1 MINLK
6 TDQGFVVVGAAT
18 GQVIA
23 SQIGSVGVVGGF
35 GGMALGTPVIVVG
48 GAIAGA
54 AIQGIVEGI
63 ETGDVKILGVT
74 TLGSVLGAGFSAA
87 VGKVGVGVAG
97 SAFGVGM
104 GTMAAT
110 GGLFA
115 LGVYQLIKMFT
126 KQESK
131 ESIDQVF
138 SRIEDKISGQEFY
151 NQAMME
157 LDPVLGEIN
166 WMQRMND
173 LEIEEE
179 LKILK
184 ANLQNNLLEN
194 SIKDYQWQ
202 PLDNEEELENLKEQ
216 LTTYLQNEHCSTK
229 TLYDSN
235 DSQQEQGNIILINTP
250 NFVWEP
256 RDLTHFESHPVSAL
270 AIAPNNQ
277 YLFSGDS
284 KGIVNLWDLNTHK
297 LLFSFIGNREEIQAI
312 VVSPDGK
319 KLLAAGFDRRISAW
333 QIERKSIFSGF
344 YSPNSR
350 YSHEGV
356 IYALTLSPDG
366 QIVASGGSDHK
377 IKIWRGITGKWEQ
390 TLNGHTDS
398 IFALVFS
405 TDGKMLVSGS
415 ADKTIRLWHF
425 SNDQEPEIL
434 QGHEQRITGLE
445 ITNNNQYLISGS
457 LDGIIHI
464 WDLVTKTIV
473 KRIKAH
479 SQGILSLTINNISQ
493 ILATANYQ
501 EIKLWDLET
510 GELLQT
516 LAGCH
521 PIKFSEDG
529 KILVTG
535 NPDQKKVLTI
545 WRYNVG
551 KFKPEQ
557 DNNFAFDFSHNWW
570 DILGVSPNADPQEI
584 KLAYYYLA
592 KQFHPDQNN
601 CQEAVKSMQV
611 INHAYNQFRRFCRDR
626 S

>member
-23 SQIGSVGVVGGF
+23 SQIGGVGVVGGF

-115 LGVYQLIKMFT
+115 LGVYQLIKMCGNHSSS
-126 KQESK
+126 SK
-131 ESIDQVF
+131 YFENLLFLEQIT
-138 SRIEDKISGQEFY
+138 EEYENEKKWH
-151 NQAMME
+151 N
-157 LDPVLGEIN
+157 
-166 WMQRMND
+166 
-173 LEIEEE
+173 LEIENE
-179 LKILK
+179 LQDLK
-184 ANLQNNLLEN
+184 NELEKNLLEN
-194 SIKDYQWQ
+194 NSKDYQWQ
-202 PLDNEEELENLKEQ
+202 PLENDADLENLKEQ

-256 RDLTHFESHPVSAL
+256 RELNHFESHPVSAL

-356 IYALTLSPDG
+356 IHALTVSPDG
-366 QIVASGGSDHK
+366 QLVASGGSDHK
-377 IKIWRGITGKWEQ
+377 IKIWGGITGKWER

-405 TDGKMLVSGS
+405 ADGKMLVSGS
-415 ADKTIRLWHF
+415 ADKTIRLWHL

-434 QGHEQRITGLE
+434 QGHEQRITCLE

-464 WDLVTKTIV
+464 WDLATKTIV

-479 SQGILSLTINNISQ
+479 SQGILSLAINNIAK

-521 PIKFSEDG
+521 PIKFSKDG

-535 NPDQKKVLTI
+535 NPDQNKVLTI

-551 KFKPEQ
+551 KFKQEQ

-626 S
+626 P

>member
-23 SQIGSVGVVGGF
+23 SQIGGVGVVGGF

-110 GGLFA
+110 GGLLA
-115 LGVYQLIKMFT
+115 LGVYQLIKMCGSHSSSNKYFENLLFLEQIT
-126 KQESK
+126 EEYENEKK
-131 ESIDQVF
+131 WH
-138 SRIEDKISGQEFY
+138 
-151 NQAMME
+151 N
-157 LDPVLGEIN
+157 
-166 WMQRMND
+166 
-173 LEIEEE
+173 LEIENELQE
-179 LKILK
+179 LKKELEK
-184 ANLQNNLLEN
+184 NLLEN
-194 SIKDYQWQ
+194 SSQDYQWQ
-202 PLDNEEELENLKEQ
+202 PLENEEELENLKEQ

-235 DSQQEQGNIILINTP
+235 DSQQEQDHMILINTP

-256 RDLTHFESHPVSAL
+256 RDLTHFESHPVSAV

-284 KGIVNLWDLNTHK
+284 KGIVNLWDLNTHN

-312 VVSPDGK
+312 IISPNGK
-319 KLLAAGFDRRISAW
+319 TLLAAGFDRRISAW
-333 QIERKSIFSGF
+333 QIERKSIVSGF
-344 YSPNSR
+344 YSLNSR

-356 IYALTLSPDG
+356 IHALAVSPDG
-366 QIVASGGSDHK
+366 QLVASGGSDHK
-377 IKIWRGITGKWEQ
+377 IKIWGGITGKWER

-398 IFALVFS
+398 ILALVFS
-405 TDGKMLVSGS
+405 ADGKMLVSGS
-415 ADKTIRLWHF
+415 ADKTIRLWYL
-425 SNDQEPEIL
+425 SNYQEPEIL
-434 QGHEQRITGLE
+434 QGHEQRITCLD
-445 ITNNNQYLISGS
+445 ITNNNQYLITGS

-464 WDLVTKTIV
+464 WDLATKTIV
-473 KRIKAH
+473 KIIKAH
-479 SQGILSLTINNISQ
+479 SKGILSLAINNISR

-510 GELLQT
+510 GDLLQT

-545 WRYNVG
+545 WRYNLG
-551 KFKPEQ
+551 KFNQ
-557 DNNFAFDFSHNWW
+557 DQENNFAFDFSHNWW

-611 INHAYNQFRRFCRDR
+611 INYAYNQFRRFCRDR
-626 S
+626 P

>member
-1 MINLK
+1 MCGNHSSSSKYFENLL
-6 TDQGFVVVGAAT
+6 FLE
-18 GQVIA
+18 
-23 SQIGSVGVVGGF
+23 QI
-35 GGMALGTPVIVVG
+35 T
-48 GAIAGA
+48 
-54 AIQGIVEGI
+54 E
-63 ETGDVKILGVT
+63 EYENEK
-74 TLGSVLGAGFSAA
+74 
-87 VGKVGVGVAG
+87 KWH
-97 SAFGVGM
+97 
-104 GTMAAT
+104 
-110 GGLFA
+110 
-115 LGVYQLIKMFT
+115 
-126 KQESK
+126 
-131 ESIDQVF
+131 
-138 SRIEDKISGQEFY
+138 
-151 NQAMME
+151 N
-157 LDPVLGEIN
+157 
-166 WMQRMND
+166 
-173 LEIEEE
+173 LEIENELQE
-179 LKILK
+179 LKNELEK
-184 ANLQNNLLEN
+184 NLLEN
-194 SIKDYQWQ
+194 NSQDYQWQ
-202 PLDNEEELENLKEQ
+202 PLENEEELETFKEQ

-235 DSQQEQGNIILINTP
+235 DSQQEHGNIILINTP

-284 KGIVNLWDLNTHK
+284 KGIVNLWDLNIHK

-377 IKIWRGITGKWEQ
+377 IKIWGGITGKWEQ

-434 QGHEQRITGLE
+434 QGHEQRITCLE

>member
-23 SQIGSVGVVGGF
+23 SQIGGVGVVGGF

-110 GGLFA
+110 GGLLA
-115 LGVYQLIKMFT
+115 LGVYQLIKMCGNHSSS
-126 KQESK
+126 SK
-131 ESIDQVF
+131 YFENLLFLEQIT
-138 SRIEDKISGQEFY
+138 EEYKNEKKWH
-151 NQAMME
+151 N
-157 LDPVLGEIN
+157 
-166 WMQRMND
+166 
-173 LEIEEE
+173 LEIENELQE
-179 LKILK
+179 LKNELEK
-184 ANLQNNLLEN
+184 NLLEN
-194 SIKDYQWQ
+194 SSQDYQWQ
-202 PLDNEEELENLKEQ
+202 PLDNEEELETLKEQ

-256 RDLTHFESHPVSAL
+256 RDLTHFESHPVSAV

-297 LLFSFIGNREEIQAI
+297 LLFSFIGNQEEIQAI

-356 IYALTLSPDG
+356 IYALTVSPDG
-366 QIVASGGSDHK
+366 QLVASGGSDHK
-377 IKIWRGITGKWEQ
+377 IKIWGGITGKWER

-415 ADKTIRLWHF
+415 ADKTIRLWHL
-425 SNDQEPEIL
+425 SNYQEPEIL
-434 QGHEQRITGLE
+434 HGHEQRITCLE

-493 ILATANYQ
+493 ILATTNYQ

-521 PIKFSEDG
+521 PIKFSADG

-551 KFKPEQ
+551 KFKQEQ

-626 S
+626 P

>member
-23 SQIGSVGVVGGF
+23 SQIGGVGVVGGF

-110 GGLFA
+110 GGLLA
-115 LGVYQLIKMFT
+115 LGVYQLIKMCGNHSSS
-126 KQESK
+126 SK
-131 ESIDQVF
+131 YFENLLFLEQIT
-138 SRIEDKISGQEFY
+138 EEYENEKKWH
-151 NQAMME
+151 N
-157 LDPVLGEIN
+157 
-166 WMQRMND
+166 
-173 LEIEEE
+173 LEIENELQE
-179 LKILK
+179 LKNELEK
-184 ANLQNNLLEN
+184 NLLEN
-194 SIKDYQWQ
+194 SSQDYQWQ
-202 PLDNEEELENLKEQ
+202 PLDNEEELETLKEQ

-256 RDLTHFESHPVSAL
+256 RDLTHFESHPVSAV

-297 LLFSFIGNREEIQAI
+297 LLFSFIGNQEEIQAI

-356 IYALTLSPDG
+356 IHALTVSPDG
-366 QIVASGGSDHK
+366 QLVASGGSDHK
-377 IKIWRGITGKWEQ
+377 IKIWGGITGKWER

-415 ADKTIRLWHF
+415 ADKTIRLWHL
-425 SNDQEPEIL
+425 SNYQEPEIL
-434 QGHEQRITGLE
+434 HGHEQRITCLE

-493 ILATANYQ
+493 ILATTNYQ

-521 PIKFSEDG
+521 PIKFSADG

-551 KFKPEQ
+551 KFKQEQ

-626 S
+626 P

>member
-1 MINLK
+1 MCGNHSSSSKYFENLL
-6 TDQGFVVVGAAT
+6 FLE
-18 GQVIA
+18 
-23 SQIGSVGVVGGF
+23 QI
-35 GGMALGTPVIVVG
+35 T
-48 GAIAGA
+48 
-54 AIQGIVEGI
+54 E
-63 ETGDVKILGVT
+63 EYKNE
-74 TLGSVLGAGFSAA
+74 
-87 VGKVGVGVAG
+87 K
-97 SAFGVGM
+97 
-104 GTMAAT
+104 
-110 GGLFA
+110 
-115 LGVYQLIKMFT
+115 KWH
-126 KQESK
+126 
-131 ESIDQVF
+131 
-138 SRIEDKISGQEFY
+138 
-151 NQAMME
+151 N
-157 LDPVLGEIN
+157 
-166 WMQRMND
+166 
-173 LEIEEE
+173 LEIENELQE
-179 LKILK
+179 LKNELEK
-184 ANLQNNLLEN
+184 NLLEN
-194 SIKDYQWQ
+194 SSQDYQWQ
-202 PLDNEEELENLKEQ
+202 PLDNEEELETLKEQ

-256 RDLTHFESHPVSAL
+256 RDLTHFESHPVSAV

-297 LLFSFIGNREEIQAI
+297 LLFSFIGNQEEIQAI

-356 IYALTLSPDG
+356 IYALTVSPDG
-366 QIVASGGSDHK
+366 QLVASGGSDHK
-377 IKIWRGITGKWEQ
+377 IKIWGGITGKWER

-415 ADKTIRLWHF
+415 ADKTIRLWHL
-425 SNDQEPEIL
+425 SNYQEPEIL
-434 QGHEQRITGLE
+434 HGHEQRITCLE

-493 ILATANYQ
+493 ILATTNYQ

-521 PIKFSEDG
+521 PIKFSADG

-551 KFKPEQ
+551 KFKQEQ

-626 S
+626 P

>member
-115 LGVYQLIKMFT
+115 LGVYQLIKMCGNHSSSNKYFENLLFLEQIT
-126 KQESK
+126 EEYKNEK
-131 ESIDQVF
+131 
-138 SRIEDKISGQEFY
+138 KWH
-151 NQAMME
+151 N
-157 LDPVLGEIN
+157 
-166 WMQRMND
+166 
-173 LEIEEE
+173 LEIENELQE
-179 LKILK
+179 LKNELEK
-184 ANLQNNLLEN
+184 NLLEN
-194 SIKDYQWQ
+194 SSQDYQWQ
-202 PLDNEEELENLKEQ
+202 PLDNEEELETLKEQ

-256 RDLTHFESHPVSAL
+256 RDLTHFESHPVSAV

-356 IYALTLSPDG
+356 IHALTVSPDG
-366 QIVASGGSDHK
+366 QLVASGGSDHK
-377 IKIWRGITGKWEQ
+377 IKIWGGITGKWER

-415 ADKTIRLWHF
+415 ADKTIRLWHL
-425 SNDQEPEIL
+425 SNYQEPEIL
-434 QGHEQRITGLE
+434 HGHEQRITCLE

-464 WDLVTKTIV
+464 WDLATKTIV

-479 SQGILSLTINNISQ
+479 SQGILSLAINNIAK

-521 PIKFSEDG
+521 PIKFSKDG

-535 NPDQKKVLTI
+535 NPDQNKVLTI

-551 KFKPEQ
+551 KFKQEQ

-611 INHAYNQFRRFCRDR
+611 INYAYNQFRRFCRDR

>member
-23 SQIGSVGVVGGF
+23 SQIGGVGVVGGF

-110 GGLFA
+110 GGLLA
-115 LGVYQLIKMFT
+115 LGVYQLIKMCGNHSSS
-126 KQESK
+126 SK
-131 ESIDQVF
+131 YFENLLFLEQIT
-138 SRIEDKISGQEFY
+138 EEYENEKKWH
-151 NQAMME
+151 N
-157 LDPVLGEIN
+157 
-166 WMQRMND
+166 
-173 LEIEEE
+173 LEIENE
-179 LKILK
+179 LQDLK
-184 ANLQNNLLEN
+184 NELEKNLLEN
-194 SIKDYQWQ
+194 SSKDYQWQ
-202 PLDNEEELENLKEQ
+202 PLENEEELENLKEQ
-216 LTTYLQNEHCSTK
+216 LTTYLQNKRYSTK

-256 RDLTHFESHPVSAL
+256 RDLTHFESHSVSAV

-284 KGIVNLWDLNTHK
+284 KGIVNLWNLNTHK

-312 VVSPDGK
+312 VVSPNGQ

-333 QIERKSIFSGF
+333 QIERKSIVSGF
-344 YSPNSR
+344 YSLNSR

-356 IYALTLSPDG
+356 IHALAVSPDG
-366 QIVASGGSDHK
+366 QLVASGGSDHK
-377 IKIWRGITGKWEQ
+377 IKIWGGITGKWER

-415 ADKTIRLWHF
+415 ADKTIRLWHL
-425 SNDQEPEIL
+425 SNYQEPEIL
-434 QGHEQRITGLE
+434 HGHDQRITCLE

-464 WDLVTKTIV
+464 WDLATKTIV

-510 GELLQT
+510 GELLQN

-551 KFKPEQ
+551 KFKQEQ

-626 S
+626 P

>member
-115 LGVYQLIKMFT
+115 LGVYQLIKMCGNHSSSNKYFENLLFLEQIT
-126 KQESK
+126 EEYKNEK
-131 ESIDQVF
+131 
-138 SRIEDKISGQEFY
+138 KWH
-151 NQAMME
+151 N
-157 LDPVLGEIN
+157 
-166 WMQRMND
+166 
-173 LEIEEE
+173 LEIENELQE
-179 LKILK
+179 LKNELEK
-184 ANLQNNLLEN
+184 NLLEN
-194 SIKDYQWQ
+194 SSQDYQWQ
-202 PLDNEEELENLKEQ
+202 PLDNEEELETLKEQ

-256 RDLTHFESHPVSAL
+256 RDLTHFESHPVSAV

-356 IYALTLSPDG
+356 IHALTVSPDG
-366 QIVASGGSDHK
+366 QLVASGGSDHK
-377 IKIWRGITGKWEQ
+377 IKIWGGITGKWER

-415 ADKTIRLWHF
+415 ADKTIRLWHL
-425 SNDQEPEIL
+425 SNYQEPEIL
-434 QGHEQRITGLE
+434 HGHEQRITCLE

-457 LDGIIHI
+457 LDGIINI
-464 WDLVTKTIV
+464 WDLATKTIV

-479 SQGILSLTINNISQ
+479 SQGILSLAINNIAK

-521 PIKFSEDG
+521 PIKFSKDG

-535 NPDQKKVLTI
+535 NPDQNKVLTI

-551 KFKPEQ
+551 KFKQEQ

-611 INHAYNQFRRFCRDR
+611 INYAYNQFRRFCRDR

>member
-23 SQIGSVGVVGGF
+23 SQIGGVGVVGGF

-110 GGLFA
+110 GGLLA
-115 LGVYQLIKMFT
+115 LGVYQLIKMCGNHSSS
-126 KQESK
+126 SK
-131 ESIDQVF
+131 YFENLLFLEQIT
-138 SRIEDKISGQEFY
+138 EEYENEKKWH
-151 NQAMME
+151 N
-157 LDPVLGEIN
+157 
-166 WMQRMND
+166 
-173 LEIEEE
+173 LEIENELQE
-179 LKILK
+179 LKNELEK
-184 ANLQNNLLEN
+184 NLLEN
-194 SIKDYQWQ
+194 NSKDYQWQ
-202 PLDNEEELENLKEQ
+202 PLENDADLENLKEQ

-235 DSQQEQGNIILINTP
+235 DSQQEHGNMILINTP

-256 RDLTHFESHPVSAL
+256 RDLTHFESHPVSAV

-297 LLFSFIGNREEIQAI
+297 LLFSFIGNPEEIQAI

-344 YSPNSR
+344 YSLNSR

-356 IYALTLSPDG
+356 IHALTVSPDG
-366 QIVASGGSDHK
+366 QLVVSGGSDHK
-377 IKIWRGITGKWEQ
+377 IKIWGGITGKWER

-415 ADKTIRLWHF
+415 ADKTIRLWHL
-425 SNDQEPEIL
+425 SNYQEPEIL
-434 QGHEQRITGLE
+434 HGHDQRITCLE

-464 WDLVTKTIV
+464 WDLATKTIV

-501 EIKLWDLET
+501 EIKLWDLQT
-510 GELLQT
+510 GELLQN

-551 KFKPEQ
+551 KFKQEQ

-570 DILGVSPNADPQEI
+570 DILGVSQNADPQEI

-626 S
+626 P

>member
-23 SQIGSVGVVGGF
+23 SQIGGVGVVGGF

-110 GGLFA
+110 GGLLA
-115 LGVYQLIKMFT
+115 LGVYQLIKMCGSHSSSNKYFENLLFLEQIT
-126 KQESK
+126 EEYENEKK
-131 ESIDQVF
+131 WH
-138 SRIEDKISGQEFY
+138 
-151 NQAMME
+151 N
-157 LDPVLGEIN
+157 
-166 WMQRMND
+166 
-173 LEIEEE
+173 LEIENELQE
-179 LKILK
+179 LKNELEK
-184 ANLQNNLLEN
+184 NLLEN
-194 SIKDYQWQ
+194 SSQDYQWQ
-202 PLDNEEELENLKEQ
+202 PLENEEELENLKEQ
-216 LTTYLQNEHCSTK
+216 LTAYLQNEHCSTK

-235 DSQQEQGNIILINTP
+235 DSQQEQGHMILINTP
-250 NFVWEP
+250 NFGWEP
-256 RDLTHFESHPVSAL
+256 KDLTHFESHPVSAV
-270 AIAPNNQ
+270 AITPNNQ

-312 VVSPDGK
+312 VISPDGK
-319 KLLAAGFDRRISAW
+319 TLLAAGFDRRISAW
-333 QIERKSIFSGF
+333 KIERKSIFSGF

-356 IYALTLSPDG
+356 IHALTVSPDG
-366 QIVASGGSDHK
+366 QLVASGGSDHK
-377 IKIWRGITGKWEQ
+377 IKIWGGITGKWER

-398 IFALVFS
+398 ILALGFS
-405 TDGKMLVSGS
+405 ADGKMLVSGS
-415 ADKTIRLWHF
+415 ADKTIRLWYL
-425 SNDQEPEIL
+425 SNYQEPEIL
-434 QGHEQRITGLE
+434 QGHEQRITCLE

-464 WDLVTKTIV
+464 WDLATKTIV
-473 KRIKAH
+473 KIIKAH
-479 SQGILSLTINNISQ
+479 SKGILSLAINNISR

-510 GELLQT
+510 GDLLQT

-535 NPDQKKVLTI
+535 NPDQKKVLII
-545 WRYNVG
+545 WRYNLG
-551 KFKPEQ
+551 KFNQ
-557 DNNFAFDFSHNWW
+557 DQENNFAFDFSHNWW

-611 INHAYNQFRRFCRDR
+611 INYAYNQFRRFCRDR
-626 S
+626 P

>member
-23 SQIGSVGVVGGF
+23 SQIGGVGVVGGF

-110 GGLFA
+110 GGLLA
-115 LGVYQLIKMFT
+115 LGVYQLIKMCGNHSSS
-126 KQESK
+126 SK
-131 ESIDQVF
+131 YFENLLFLEQIT
-138 SRIEDKISGQEFY
+138 EEYENEKKWH
-151 NQAMME
+151 N
-157 LDPVLGEIN
+157 
-166 WMQRMND
+166 
-173 LEIEEE
+173 LEIENELQE
-179 LKILK
+179 LKNELEK
-184 ANLQNNLLEN
+184 NLLEN
-194 SIKDYQWQ
+194 NSQDYQWQ
-202 PLDNEEELENLKEQ
+202 PLENEEELENLKEQ

-256 RDLTHFESHPVSAL
+256 RDLTHFESHPVSAV

-277 YLFSGDS
+277 YFFSGDS

-312 VVSPDGK
+312 VVSPDGQ

-344 YSPNSR
+344 YSLNSR

-356 IYALTLSPDG
+356 IHALTVSPDG
-366 QIVASGGSDHK
+366 QLVVSGGSDHK
-377 IKIWRGITGKWEQ
+377 IKIWGGITGKWER

-415 ADKTIRLWHF
+415 ADKTIRLWHL
-425 SNDQEPEIL
+425 SNYQEPEIL
-434 QGHEQRITGLE
+434 QGHDQRITCLE

-479 SQGILSLTINNISQ
+479 SQGILSLAINNISQ

-510 GELLQT
+510 GKLLQT

-521 PIKFSEDG
+521 PIKFSADG

-551 KFKPEQ
+551 KFKQEQ

-626 S
+626 P

>member
-23 SQIGSVGVVGGF
+23 SQIGGVGVVGGF

-110 GGLFA
+110 GGLLA
-115 LGVYQLIKMFT
+115 LGVYQLIKMCGNHSSS
-126 KQESK
+126 SK
-131 ESIDQVF
+131 YFENLLFLEQIT
-138 SRIEDKISGQEFY
+138 EEYENEKKWH
-151 NQAMME
+151 N
-157 LDPVLGEIN
+157 
-166 WMQRMND
+166 
-173 LEIEEE
+173 LEIENELQE
-179 LKILK
+179 LKNELEK
-184 ANLQNNLLEN
+184 NLLEN
-194 SIKDYQWQ
+194 NSQDYQWQ
-202 PLDNEEELENLKEQ
+202 PLENEEELENLKEQ

-256 RDLTHFESHPVSAL
+256 RDLTHFESHPVSAV

-277 YLFSGDS
+277 YFFSGDS

-312 VVSPDGK
+312 VVSPDGQ

-344 YSPNSR
+344 YSLNSR

-356 IYALTLSPDG
+356 IHALTVSPDG
-366 QIVASGGSDHK
+366 QLVVSGGSDHK
-377 IKIWRGITGKWEQ
+377 IKIWGGITGKWER

-415 ADKTIRLWHF
+415 ADKTIRLWHL
-425 SNDQEPEIL
+425 SNYQEPEIL
-434 QGHEQRITGLE
+434 QGHDQRITCLE

-479 SQGILSLTINNISQ
+479 SQGILSLAINNISQ

-510 GELLQT
+510 GKLLQT

-521 PIKFSEDG
+521 PIKFSADG

-551 KFKPEQ
+551 KFKQEQ

-611 INHAYNQFRRFCRDR
+611 INYAYNQFRRFCRDR